1 MKILILGG
9 DGFCDWPTALRLSA
23 LGHDIATVDN
33 LLRCCIDVELECDS
47 LAPIRPMGER
57 LRAWK
62 DVSDKNI
69 AFHRFDVA
77 ENYQR
82 LLDLLRDWQPHAGS
96 DQVAG
101 TGKSGNATLTAVAER
116 FGRDLSSISR
126 NVATV

>member
-1 MKILILGG
+1 MKILILSG

-23 LGHDIATVDN
+23 LGHDVATVDN
-33 LLRCCIDVELECDS
+33 LSRRCIDVELECDFSPHGRATAS
-47 LAPIRPMGER
+47 LEGSIRAR
-57 LRAWK
+57 
-62 DVSDKNI
+62 DHT
-69 AFHRFDVA
+69 FHRFDVA

-82 LLDLLRDWQPHAGS
+82 LFDLLCEWQPHAGS
-96 DQVAG
+96 NQVAG